1 MQLGDMIDKYKILYS
16 KIRELQEEKKKERE
30 IEQKKREEQS
40 INPFSLASVAAR
52 STGGEKPE
60 ASSFKQSIKSNT
72 KKPTEYKVS
81 HADDSERG

>member
-30 IEQKKREEQS
+30 LEQKKREEQS
-40 INPFSLASVAAR
+40 INPFSLASVNR
-52 STGGEKPE
+52 STGGE

-72 KKPTEYKVS
+72 KKPTEYKVP
-81 HADDSERG
+81 HINDSERG